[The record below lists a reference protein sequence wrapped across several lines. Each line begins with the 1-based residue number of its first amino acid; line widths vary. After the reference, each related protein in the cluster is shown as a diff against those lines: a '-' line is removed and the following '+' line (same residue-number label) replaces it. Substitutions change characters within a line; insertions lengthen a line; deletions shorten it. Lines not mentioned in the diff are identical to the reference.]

1 MAEKSKSGKY
11 IKVEVNV
18 WYDPKAD
25 NIHITSGD
33 KDFGP
38 NGLHMTAKKGT
49 QSDRNARTAL
59 EKHGFIASKQ
69 ADKVKDLAELIGS
82 AQLDAAGKDML
93 KKAIDDLS

>member
-1 MAEKSKSGKY
+1 MAVKSQAGKY
-11 IKVEVNV
+11 VKVEVNV

-49 QSDRNARTAL
+49 QSDTNARAAL

-69 ADKVKDLAELIGS
+69 SDKVT
-82 AQLDAAGKDML
+82 QLSDMVRAARLDESGKAAL
-93 KKAIDDLS
+93 KIAIDQLP